1 MNDCPTKNP
10 MSRALELAHCAL
22 GATSPNPA
30 VGAVLVKD
38 GRVVGE
44 GFTQPPG
51 HAHAEIVA
59 LRAAGDQ
66 ARGAV
71 LYSTLEPCNI
81 HGRTPPC
88 TQALIQ
94 AGVAAVRYA
103 VVDPNPRIRG
113 EAHRQLDAAGIATHH
128 QPVDGAQELYEAFS
142 KHINTGLPF
151 VTAKFA
157 MSLDGKIA
165 TRTGDSQWIT
175 GEPARRPVHQLR
187 RASDAIIVGVNTVL
201 RDDPR
206 LTARDGD
213 GSPLDRQPLRVVVD
227 SRGRTPPQARLLNS
241 PGNTLV
247 AMAVNSDEAKGALES
262 AGAEVLCQPHGASRV
277 DLEAL
282 MAELGRRDVVSAI
295 VEGGGTLLGSLFD
308 AGLVDKVWAFIA
320 PTIIGGKEAP
330 SPVQGAGA
338 ETLTA
343 AISLERVTVRHV
355 GSDLLVTG
363 YPKGTG

>member
-1 MNDCPTKNP
+1 MNDCPINDP
-10 MSRALELAHCAL
+10 MHRALELAHCAL
-22 GATSPNPA
+22 GTTSPNPA

-51 HAHAEIVA
+51 QAHAEIVA

-88 TQALIQ
+88 TEALIQ
-94 AGVAAVRYA
+94 AGVAEVRYA
-103 VVDPNPRIRG
+103 VVDPNPRVRG
-113 EAHRQLDAAGIATHH
+113 EGHRQLDAAEIATHH

-175 GEPARRPVHQLR
+175 GEPARHLVHQLR

-247 AMAVNSDEAKGALES
+247 AMAVNHDETKGALER
-262 AGAEVLCQPHGASRV
+262 AGAEVLCQPHGSARV

-282 MAELGRRDVVSAI
+282 LAELGRRGVVSAM

-320 PTIIGGKEAP
+320 PTIIGGKDAP

-338 ETLTA
+338 EMLTD
-343 AISLERVTVRHV
+343 AISLERVTVRQV
-355 GSDLLVTG
+355 GSDLLVKG